1 MNTSILVTG
10 GCGFIGTWV
19 LKDLLNRGLRAVVLD
34 AGAVPPR
41 WHRILGSDADRVS
54 LIQGSLLDRE
64 VLRRVFE
71 DHAITHVIHLA
82 ALLTPACQQDPW
94 LGCQVNVLG
103 TVGLFEEARRCAGRV
118 RGISYASSVA
128 VYGDEPDHTQHRSI
142 SISENR
148 PETFYGAFKK
158 AAEGIAHQYWKHH
171 KISSVGIRPQV
182 AYGPERDQGMT
193 AGPSLAARAAVEG
206 GAYTIPYT
214 GRIGYDYAE
223 DVARSFVRAALE
235 TPPGAQVVDLES
247 TLASVEEILEAI
259 RIAEPSA
266 ASRIHV
272 QGSPVPAFPPPIPN
286 PISTLFPDW
295 ETTPLIEGIRR
306 TVEFYRTTTPRNPES
321 RLA

>member
-34 AGAVPPR
+34 AGTVPQR
-41 WHRILGSDADRVS
+41 WPRILGADADKVP
-54 LIQGSLLDRE
+54 LIQGSLLDRDL
-64 VLRRVFE
+64 LRRVFD

-128 VYGDEPDHTQHRSI
+128 VYGDEPDQTLTEPI

-148 PETFYGAFKK
+148 PETFYGTFKK
-158 AAEGIAHQYWKHH
+158 AAEWIAHQYWKHH
-171 KISSVGIRPQV
+171 QLSSVGIRPQV

-193 AGPSLAARAAVEG
+193 AGPSLAARAAAEG
-206 GAYTIPYT
+206 GCFTIPYT

-235 TPPGAQVVDLES
+235 APPGAHVVDLES
-247 TLASVEEILEAI
+247 SLASVEEILAALLA
-259 RIAEPSA
+259 AEPSA
-266 ASRIHV
+266 ASRIHI
-272 QGSPVPAFPPPIPN
+272 QGSPLPAFPPPIPN

-295 ETTPLIEGIRR
+295 TTTPLIEGIRR
-306 TVEFYRTTTPRNPES
+306 TVEFYRKQSPRNPES